1 MSGKKYLRLDYWGGH
16 LKWVDDEDDGTYS
29 MCILLDITDYW
40 FSEFYD
46 ASYSGADLTKVRLRF
61 RQANVSN
68 GYMPA
73 QVVLAL
79 EDNQKDSEMD
89 IWIQEQIRNA
99 FESDNAVYYPEEP
112 APVLI
117 IGDDI
122 DFS

>member
-16 LKWVDDEDDGTYS
+16 LKWVDDDDSGTYS

-46 ASYSGADLTKVRLRF
+46 ASYSGASLQKVRLRF
-61 RQANVSN
+61 RQANESN

-73 QVVLAL
+73 QVALFL

-117 IGDDI
+117 IGENI